1 MADRKTRGNPNYTI
15 EIVKYNV
22 RDGSGSP
29 RESITATLPEEIALN
44 VQSEYEARYANFLNE
59 RLPFAT
65 NFQALAGAGVFY
77 QALTSQLW
85 ISSDPLEISLTL
97 LFDAVDD
104 AGREVTSQVSKLQ
117 SWVMPT
123 ISESD
128 GILYSPGPTPLNP
141 EDGRVVVS
149 IGRFMT
155 LNSAII
161 PSVNATYKVM
171 PDENGQFISATADV
185 TFRTFLTPNQKE
197 FLAYFRNL
205 GTDVAGPSGAA
216 NLEYYFTNIL
226 NDFGLGGG

>member
-1 MADRKTRGNPNYTI
+1 MTNRKTRGNPNYMI
-15 EIVKYNV
+15 EIVKYNT
-22 RDGSGSP
+22 RNLSGPP
-29 RESITATLPEEIALN
+29 RETITATLPEEIALS

-59 RLPFAT
+59 RMPLLG
-65 NFQALAGAGVFY
+65 NFQALAGAGVYF

-104 AGREVTSQVSKLQ
+104 AGQEVTSQVSKLQ

-123 ISESD
+123 MSETED
-128 GILYSPGPTPLNP
+128 FILYSPGPTPLNP

-149 IGRFMT
+149 IGRFLT

-185 TFRTFLTPNQKE
+185 TFRTFLTPHQKE
-197 FLAYFRNL
+197 FLAYFRNI
-205 GTDVAGPSGAA
+205 GSDVSGPSGAA
-216 NLEYYFTNIL
+216 NIENYYNTKIKPY
-226 NDFGLGGG
+226 FGL